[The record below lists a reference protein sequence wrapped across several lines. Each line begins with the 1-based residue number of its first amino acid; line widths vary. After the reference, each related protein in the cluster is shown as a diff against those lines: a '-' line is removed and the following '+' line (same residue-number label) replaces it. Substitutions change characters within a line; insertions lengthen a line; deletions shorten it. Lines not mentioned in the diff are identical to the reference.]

1 MQLADYLAINVFQFL
16 IVFARIG
23 VVFTMLPGFSAN
35 YVSPRVR
42 LIFALLVTVLVQ
54 PMVANTLPAQPGAPA
69 ELVWLIVSEMLIGGF
84 LGTLVQVIMAALELA
99 GQLIATATGITN
111 ALTDDPVTQEQSS
124 IVIGLINMV
133 AVTMI
138 FVTNTDHFM
147 LAAAIDSYN
156 LLVPGAR
163 LFTRDM
169 MTSIASLLDQAFYM
183 GIKLSSPFLV
193 FELVFQ
199 VTSGILARL
208 SPQLNVFFVVM
219 PGKIALGM
227 AILMVS
233 LPTIILVFLHF
244 MDNSLHGLLTPLQSA
259 IPTR

>member
-1 MQLADYLAINVFQFL
+1 
-16 IVFARIG
+16 
-23 VVFTMLPGFSAN
+23 
-35 YVSPRVR
+35 
-42 LIFALLVTVLVQ
+42 
-54 PMVANTLPAQPGAPA
+54 
-69 ELVWLIVSEMLIGGF
+69 
-84 LGTLVQVIMAALELA
+84 MACLELG

-124 IVIGLINMV
+124 IVIGLINMT

-138 FVTNTDHFM
+138 FVTYTDHFM
-147 LAAAIDSYN
+147 LSAVIDSYN

-169 MTSIASLLDQAFYM
+169 LMSITHLLDQAFYM
-183 GIKLSSPFLV
+183 GLKLASPFLV

-208 SPQLNVFFVVM
+208 SPQLNVFFVVA
-219 PGKIALGM
+219 PGKIIMGVS
-227 AILMVS
+227 ILMIS

-244 MDNSLHGLLTPLQSA
+244 MDNSLHSLLVPMQSA
-259 IPTR
+259 IPSR

>member
-16 IVFARIG
+16 VVFARIG

-35 YVSPRVR
+35 YISPRVR
-42 LIFALLVTVLVQ
+42 LLFALMVTVLVQ
-54 PMVANTLPAQPGAPA
+54 PMVSTYLPAQPDSPA
-69 ELVWLIVSEMLIGGF
+69 ELVWLIASEMLIGGF
-84 LGTLVQVIMAALELA
+84 LGTLVQVIMASLELA
-99 GQLIATATGITN
+99 GQLIASATGITN

-124 IVIGLINMV
+124 IVIGLVNMT

-138 FVTNTDHFM
+138 FVTYTDHFM
-147 LAAAIDSYN
+147 LSATIDSYS
-156 LLVPGAR
+156 LLLPGAR
-163 LFTRDM
+163 MFTRDM
-169 MTSIASLLDQAFYM
+169 MTYIASLLDQAFYM
-183 GIKLSSPFLV
+183 GIKLASPFMV

-208 SPQLNVFFVVM
+208 SPQLNVFFVVA
-219 PGKIALGM
+219 PGKIALGLS
-227 AILMVS
+227 ILMVS

-259 IPTR
+259 IPSR

>member
-16 IVFARIG
+16 LVFARLG
-23 VVFTMLPGFSAN
+23 VVFTMLPGYSAI
-35 YVSPRVR
+35 YVSPRIR

-54 PMVANTLPAQPGAPA
+54 PMVAGTLPSQPASPA
-69 ELVWLIVSEMLIGGF
+69 DMVWLVASEMIIGGF
-84 LGTLVQVIMAALELA
+84 LGAMVQTIMASLELA
-99 GQLIATATGITN
+99 GQMIATAVGITN

-124 IVIGLINMV
+124 IVIGLINLT
-133 AVTMI
+133 AVTLI
-138 FVTNTDHFM
+138 FVTNTDHF
-147 LAAAIDSYN
+147 LISATIDSYN

-169 MTSIASLLDQAFYM
+169 VTSMGNLLDQAFYM
-183 GIKLSSPFLV
+183 GIKLASPFLV

-219 PGKIALGM
+219 PGKIAMGM

-233 LPTIILVFLHF
+233 LPTIILVFLRF
-244 MDNSLHGLLTPLQSA
+244 MDNSLHGLLVPLQSA
-259 IPTR
+259 IPVK

>member
-1 MQLADYLAINVFQFL
+1 MQLADFLAINIFQFML
-16 IVFARIG
+16 VFARLG
-23 VVFTMLPGFSAN
+23 VVFIMLPGFSAV
-35 YVSPRVR
+35 YVNPRIR
-42 LIFALLVTVLVQ
+42 LIFALLVTLLAL
-54 PMVANTLPAQPGAPA
+54 PMVENLLPPQPESPA
-69 ELVWLIVSEMLIGGF
+69 DLIWLITAEMIVGGF
-84 LGTLVQVIMAALELA
+84 LGSLVQVIMAALELA
-99 GQLIATATGITN
+99 GQMIATTTGITN

-124 IVIGLINMV
+124 IVIGMINLV

-138 FVTNTDHFM
+138 FVTNTHHF
-147 LAAAIDSYN
+147 LLSAVIDSYN

-169 MTSIASLLDQAFYM
+169 ITMIGALLDQAFYM
-183 GIKLSSPFLV
+183 GIKLAAPFLV

-219 PGKIALGM
+219 PGKIVLGF

-244 MDNSLHGLLTPLQSA
+244 MDNSLHGLLTPLNA
-259 IPTR
+259 VAPVR

>member
-1 MQLADYLAINVFQFL
+1 MQLADYLAINIFQFL
-16 IVFARIG
+16 LVFARLGI
-23 VVFTMLPGFSAN
+23 VFTMLPGFSAI
-35 YVSPRVR
+35 YVPVR
-42 LIFALLVTVLVQ
+42 IRLTFALLVTVLVM
-54 PMVANTLPAQPGAPA
+54 PMVSATLPAQPSDTAG
-69 ELVWLIVSEMLIGGF
+69 LVWLIASEAIIGGF
-84 LGTLVQVIMAALELA
+84 LGALVQIILASLELA
-99 GQLIATATGITN
+99 GQMIATATGITN

-124 IVIGLINMV
+124 IVIGMINLV

-138 FVTNTDHFM
+138 FVTDTHHF
-147 LAAAIDSYN
+147 LLSAIIDSYN

-169 MTSIASLLDQAFYM
+169 VTMIGTLLDQAFYM
-183 GIKLSSPFLV
+183 GIKLASPFLV

-219 PGKIALGM
+219 PGKIVLGF

-233 LPTIILVFLHF
+233 LPTIILVFLHY
-244 MDNSLHGLLTPLQSA
+244 MDNSLHGLLVPLQSST
-259 IPTR
+259 PVR